1 MANSDVIIIGG
12 GINGVSI
19 AYHMAKHGIKAL
31 LLEKLFIAGGPTGRS
46 SAIIRQHYSNL
57 ITAQMALDSLHVWQ
71 NFSEI
76 IGGEAG
82 YTKTGIMIGVE
93 RENVEALRANIKLQR
108 SIGINTFFITP
119 QEINEFEPQIA
130 PEGLGGA
137 AYEPD
142 GGYCDPA
149 TAANSFAQAAI
160 RLGAEIRTGVA
171 VTGFRIKNGKVSGV
185 ETDQGFI
192 STRVVVIAAGP
203 WSVRLLANCGFDV
216 PIITARVKVALFQHP
231 HEFQM
236 KAIWA
241 DFITQV
247 YQRPETGNL
256 MLVGT
261 ISPDEETKDTVK
273 NPDDFNDHVQME
285 TISNYAER
293 ISKRYPGMR
302 QSNLVSSF
310 ASLYDITPDW
320 HAIMDEVPGIDGLF
334 LCAGSSGHGFKLA
347 PAVGRM
353 MTKLIL
359 SGKNPGDDITFFS
372 FGRFSQNKLIRGK
385 YDYSILG

>member
-1 MANSDVIIIGG
+1 MANSGVIIIGG

-19 AYHMAKHGIKAL
+19 AYHMAKHGIKVL

-93 RENVEALRANIKLQR
+93 PREVEALRANIKLQR

-149 TAANSFAQAAI
+149 TSANSFAQAAI
-160 RLGAEIRTGVA
+160 RLGAAIRTGVT
-171 VTGFRIKNGKVSGV
+171 VTSLRIKNGKINGV
-185 ETDQGFI
+185 ETNQGFFPA
-192 STRVVVIAAGP
+192 SVVVIAAGP
-203 WSVRLLANCGFDV
+203 WSVRLLDNSGIDV
-216 PIITARVKVALFQHP
+216 PIITARVKVALFRHP
-231 HEFQM
+231 PEFKT

-261 ISPDEETKDTVK
+261 ISPDEETKDKVK
-273 NPDDFNDHVQME
+273 DPDDFNEHVEIE
-285 TISNYAER
+285 TVYKYGER
-293 ISKRYPGMR
+293 IIRRYPGMR
-302 QSNLVSSF
+302 KCNLASSY

-320 HAIMDEVPGIDGLF
+320 HAIMDAVPGIEGLF
-334 LCAGSSGHGFKLA
+334 LCAGGSGHGFKLA
-347 PAVGRM
+347 PAVGQM
-353 MTKLIL
+353 MTKLVL
-359 SGKNPGDDITFFS
+359 GGKNPNDDISFFS
-372 FGRFSQNKLIRGK
+372 FDRFSQNKLIRGK
-385 YDYSILG
+385 YEYSILG